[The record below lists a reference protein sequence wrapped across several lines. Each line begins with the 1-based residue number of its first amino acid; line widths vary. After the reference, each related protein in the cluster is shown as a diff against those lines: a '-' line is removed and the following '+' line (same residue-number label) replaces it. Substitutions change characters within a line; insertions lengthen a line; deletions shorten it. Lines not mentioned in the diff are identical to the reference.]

1 MSMNDDIRKYP
12 CFMVYNGL
20 VVPALWLENTENYNH
35 YCYDL
40 HHFIRQSV
48 RKNSPDFYKRV
59 EHLQRLI
66 LMPKQM
72 NLDLEE
78 LGAEDFYKKWK
89 VDKDNLVFNR
99 KRWREGLYEAP
110 PKDYELLQEGL

>member
-12 CFMVYNGL
+12 CYLLYNRSL
-20 VVPALWLENTENYNH
+20 QKIDWLQSIESYNH
-35 YCYDL
+35 YVYQL

-66 LMPKQM
+66 LMPSAC
-72 NLDLEE
+72 NYDLESM
-78 LGAEDFYKKWK
+78 GEDAFRKKWGM
-89 VDKDNLVFNR
+89 DKNSLVFNR
-99 KRWREGLYEAP
+99 KKWREGFY
-110 PKDYELLQEGL
+110 D